1 MVMTNYFIR
10 CVVFHDIPLK
20 GNCIVSIVDTYF
32 RWVTIRYILIRGGYI
47 VDTLKFSGTL
57 FKGRGIH
64 HLKGIHYKRI
74 LWNIRLFAD

>member
-32 RWVTIRYILIRGGYI
+32 RWVTIRYIFIKGGYI
-47 VDTLKFSGTL
+47 VDTLKFLATLIGATL
-57 FKGRGIH
+57 FQGIGIH
-64 HLKGIHYKRI
+64 HLEGTQ
-74 LWNIRLFAD
+74 L